1 MHIRL
6 HNSNSPNLP
15 ERSDTYFRGLW
26 LILCVGLLLI
36 SPHVLA
42 ADIVD
47 IKQSIITLRSDTIAT
62 IPGSSQRKL
71 LKNLNNALGSLE
83 NASTMIEVGKRT
95 TGIEY
100 FSRAGEYMENYLRRL
115 NKLAG
120 RGDILEAT
128 AQPLREDT
136 QRIIKLL
143 RD

>member
-6 HNSNSPNLP
+6 HNSNSPNLL

-36 SPHVLA
+36 SPHVLG

-100 FSRAGEYMENYLRRL
+100 VSRAGEYMENYLRRL

-128 AQPLREDT
+128 AKPLIEDT

>member
-1 MHIRL
+1 MQL
-6 HNSNSPNLP
+6 HNSDSPNLLKT
-15 ERSDTYFRGLW
+15 SDTCFRGSW
-26 LILCVGLLLI
+26 LILCLGLLLI
-36 SPHVLA
+36 SPHVPA

-71 LKNLNNALGSLE
+71 LKNLNNALGALE

-95 TGIEY
+95 AGIEY
-100 FSRAGEYMENYLRRL
+100 ISRAGEYMENYLRRL
-115 NKLAG
+115 DKLVG

-128 AQPLREDT
+128 AQPLREET